1 MGLCPATLPPR
12 LPCFHGLYSTK
23 TMAFVDAWGGLL
35 CLGESQPLT
44 PSYCA
49 ANGLAPVFGSLL
61 LLLSLVSPN
70 FSSPVTA
77 AGSLVATVF
86 ESCSRGFQCQI
97 RNRGRSSAARNG
109 SRPAATQYPKH
120 TKHAEAVLC
129 CPRATSV
136 HPSCHLSLHTLPNQ
150 AQHAQEHAQ
159 SKVSREIASRPCLL
173 LAWPRLL
180 LLGRRLAEALGTRP
194 HGLLSK
200 MSFGGFV

>member
-1 MGLCPATLPPR
+1 MGLCPATLPRDYPVSMY
-12 LPCFHGLYSTK
+12 CTYSTK

-44 PSYCA
+44 PSDCA
-49 ANGLAPVFGSLL
+49 ANGLALVFGSL

-70 FSSPVTA
+70 FSSPVTT
-77 AGSLVATVF
+77 AGSIVATVF

-129 CPRATSV
+129 CPRATSGQ
-136 HPSCHLSLHTLPNQ
+136 PSCHLSLHTLPN
-150 AQHAQEHAQ
+150 
-159 SKVSREIASRPCLL
+159 
-173 LAWPRLL
+173 
-180 LLGRRLAEALGTRP
+180 
-194 HGLLSK
+194 
-200 MSFGGFV
+200 